1 MSSPSTIYMDHAATT
16 ALDPDVFAAMEPY
29 FSQRYGNP
37 SSIYALAQD
46 GRRALDEAR
55 EQVAHVLGARTGEVA
70 FTSGGTESDNAA
82 LVGAAL
88 ALQDTGRHIVT
99 SAVEHDAVLN
109 AAHLLERLGFSATI
123 LPVDRHARVDP
134 EAVERAVTSETT
146 VVSIMLANNEV
157 GTIQAVEEVS
167 QRVKARA
174 KELGRTIVMH
184 TDAVQGAGFLDLNVQ
199 RLGVDLLSLSA
210 HKFNG
215 PKGVGALYIRRGTPF
230 VPTQVGGAQERERR
244 AGTEN
249 VPGIVGMSVALERA
263 DGRREE
269 TGRHCR
275 TLRDRL
281 LSGIQERIR
290 GAELNGHPTDR
301 LPHNVNFSFHG
312 VEGESVL
319 LGLDLAGVAASS
331 GSACTSASLEPSHV
345 LLAMGQPEELARG
358 SLRLTLGPENTE
370 EEVDFVLDTLVD
382 LVGRLRAMAMTPRQ

>member
-1 MSSPSTIYMDHAATT
+1 MDHAATT
-16 ALDPDVFAAMEPY
+16 ALDPVVFAAMEPY
-29 FSQRYGNP
+29 FSRRYGNP

-46 GRRALDEAR
+46 GRRALDESR
-55 EQVAHVLGARTGEVA
+55 ERVAHVLGARTGEVA

-82 LVGAAL
+82 LLGAAL
-88 ALQDTGRHIVT
+88 ALQDAGRHIVT
-99 SAVEHDAVLN
+99 SAVEHHAVLN
-109 AAHLLERLGFSATI
+109 VAHLLERLGFSVTL
-123 LPVDRHARVDP
+123 LPVDRHGLVDP
-134 EAVERAVTSETT
+134 EAVERAVTGETT

-157 GTIQAVEEVS
+157 GTVQPVEEVAR
-167 QRVKARA
+167 RVKARA
-174 KELGRTIVMH
+174 KEMDRTVVVH

-249 VPGIVGMSVALERA
+249 VPGIVGMSLALDMAER
-263 DGRREE
+263 RREE
-269 TGRHCR
+269 AARHCLA
-275 TLRDRL
+275 LRDRL
-281 LSGIQERIR
+281 ISGIQERVQ
-290 GAELNGHPTDR
+290 GAVLNGHPTAR
-301 LPHNVNFSFHG
+301 LPNNVNFSFHG

-370 EEVDFVLDTLVD
+370 QEVDFVLDTLAG
-382 LVGRLRAMAMTPRQ
+382 LVGRLRAMAGAPGR

>member
-382 LVGRLRAMAMTPRQ
+382 LVGRLRAMAMTPRR

>member
-230 VPTQVGGAQERERR
+230 VPTQVGGAQERELR

-382 LVGRLRAMAMTPRQ
+382 LVGRLRAMAMTPRR

>member
-281 LSGIQERIR
+281 ISGIQERIQ

-312 VEGESVL
+312 VVGESVL

-370 EEVDFVLDTLVD
+370 EEVDFVLDTLMD
-382 LVGRLRAMAMTPRQ
+382 LVGRLRAMAMTPRR